1 MASLDQSYQ
10 LYKRYAKNLVLIYN
24 KRQDVRTYIELMLS
38 LSVIVVFSIFAIKP
52 TFITIA
58 ELQNEI
64 KGKQE
69 TLNLLLQKVD
79 DLDTAQALYIQNT
92 NLIQLLDVAVPDG
105 PHPTQHARQ
114 IEGLA
119 QTHSAQL
126 VSMDIQRV
134 TLLGAQAPA
143 TQTQEITPDQTDLYP
158 TSASSIE
165 LSFSAQGRYENVKEY
180 IGTIQRMRRPVF
192 IDKISLQ
199 PEPEGTGESVILS
212 VMGRTPFIIK

>member
-58 ELQNEI
+58 ELRNEI
-64 KGKQE
+64 KGKQQ
-69 TLNLLLQKVD
+69 TLDLLLQKVD
-79 DLDTAQALYIQNT
+79 DLDSAQALYTQNT
-92 NLIQLLDVAVPDG
+92 NLITLLDIAVPDG
-105 PHPTQHARQ
+105 PNPTQHARQ

-119 QTHSAQL
+119 QSYSAQL
-126 VSMDIQRV
+126 ISMDMQRV
-134 TLLGAQAPA
+134 TLLGAQAA
-143 TQTQEITPDQTDLYP
+143 TTQPQVTSPEQTDLYP
-158 TSASSIE
+158 TSASSLE
-165 LSFSAQGRYENVKEY
+165 LTFSAQALYSDMKEY
-180 IGTIQRMRRPVF
+180 ISAVQRMRRPIF
-192 IDKISLQ
+192 IDEISLQ